1 MSRDTFYKFVDTDS
15 DAVVARLVSAY
26 ENMTGRTLRPADPDR
41 LFISWVAS
49 VIVQERVN
57 QNYVGNQNL
66 PSRAEGENLD
76 ALGEW
81 IYDIK
86 RLAAQPSKCTVR
98 FNISAAQS
106 TSIAI
111 PQGTRVTDASG
122 DLIWYTTEDAVIPIG
137 SLYADVMVQCETA
150 GDIGNGYVAG
160 QINTLV
166 DVDNILYFSSCA
178 NIDTA
183 SGGANE
189 ATDEQYY
196 ELMREGLDSYS
207 TAGPVGA
214 YIYWAKTV
222 SANIADVK
230 PIQPRLT
237 DVQTVP
243 LYTDSD
249 GYKHAFIAGEHLLP
263 DSLEVR
269 ENSESEPAIHG
280 IDYSYIYEDQ
290 LLNIEIKSDGA
301 LAALNTVHITI
312 ECIKAGYVYL
322 YALMN
327 DGTLADAA
335 VKAAIRDACNQ
346 DTVRPLTD
354 FVAVEDAETV
364 SYNINLTYWI
374 DRNST
379 KSLADIQ
386 ADVTAAVNEFVA
398 WQSGKIGRDINP
410 SYLEWLLKD
419 TGVKRVAIAS
429 PAFTELRNGDDHTVP
444 QVAQIGTISVVNG
457 GFEDE

>member
-1 MSRDTFYKFVDTDS
+1 MSRNTNYMFVETDS
-15 DAVVARLVSAY
+15 DAIVARLVSAY

-41 LFISWVAS
+41 LFISWIANVL
-49 VIVQERVN
+49 VQERVD

-81 IYDIK
+81 IYNIQ
-86 RLAAQPSKCTVR
+86 RLAAQPSKCTMR
-98 FNISAAQS
+98 FYISEAQQ

-122 DLIWYTTEDAVIPIG
+122 TLIWYTTEDAVVEIG

-150 GDIGNGYVAG
+150 GEVGNGYVAG
-160 QINTLV
+160 QINILV
-166 DVDNILYFSSCA
+166 DVDNILYYASCE

-189 ATDEQYY
+189 ANDEQYY
-196 ELMREGLDSYS
+196 EFMRDGLDSYS

-214 YIYWAKTV
+214 YIYWAKSV
-222 SANIADVK
+222 SSNIADVK

-237 DVQTVP
+237 MTKTLQ
-243 LYTDSD
+243 LYTDGD
-249 GYKHAFIAGEHLLP
+249 GYKHGFLAGEHLLP
-263 DSLEVR
+263 ATLTVR
-269 ENSESEPAIHG
+269 TAAGATPAVHG
-280 IDYSYIYEDQ
+280 IDYSYDYEDQ
-290 LLNIEIKSDGA
+290 LLNIEIKSDGS
-301 LAALNTVHITI
+301 LASRTDIYVTI

-335 VKAAIRDACNQ
+335 TKAAILNACNQ

-354 FVAVEDAETV
+354 YVSCEDAETV

-374 DRNST
+374 DRHTT

-386 ADVTAAVNEFVA
+386 ADVTAAVNQFVA

-419 TGVKRVAIAS
+419 TGIKRVAITS
-429 PAFTELRNGDDHTVP
+429 PVFTELRNGDEHTVP
-444 QVAQIGTISVVNG
+444 QVAQIGTKTIVNG
-457 GFEDE
+457 GYEDE